1 MVEGVQEQNIFSYLD
16 HGKSVP
22 FGELE
27 KLYPVTRYDVKV
39 SQYFVIFRERYRKS
53 RDFLEFENLLLN
65 YLAVHLFESSFS

>member
-16 HGKSVP
+16 YGESVP

-27 KLYPVTRYDVKV
+27 KLYPVTRDDVKV
-39 SQYFVIFRERYRKS
+39 RQYFVIFRERYRKS

>member
-1 MVEGVQEQNIFSYLD
+1 MVEGVQEPNIFSYLD
-16 HGKSVP
+16 YGESVP

-27 KLYPVTRYDVKV
+27 KLYLVTRYDVKV

-53 RDFLEFENLLLN
+53 RDFLEFENLLPN